1 MNSRLSIWKILF
13 LLFLVVGTVY
23 ILKNHKSEVYTTNS
37 GFIFGTQYEIKY
49 KTTDDVHNEIR
60 EALEQ
65 VDNALSM
72 FNKNSIISAFNN
84 NIDTTANEM
93 FCEVFNLAMDISK
106 KTDGAFDITVAPLV
120 NAWGFGF
127 KEGVLPDS
135 STVKGILENVGYQ
148 SVALIDNKVIKQN
161 KNTMLDC
168 SAIAKGYGCDVVARL
183 LDSKNITNYMIE
195 IGGEVVTKGNN
206 SKGTDWNISI
216 SKPTE
221 NTTSSQNGHQA
232 IISITDKGMAT
243 SGNYRNFRIENG
255 KKYAHTIDPRT
266 GFPVQHSLL
275 SATVIADN
283 CAKADAYATAF
294 MVVGLEKA
302 TELCK
307 ADNIEAF
314 FIYANEKGELQT
326 LATEGFN
333 KFLIKQ

>member
-23 ILKNHKSEVYTTNS
+23 ILKNHKPEVYITNN

-93 FCEVFNLAMDISK
+93 FSEVFNLAMDISK

-135 STVKGILENVGYQ
+135 STVKEILKNVGYQ
-148 SVALIDNKVIKQN
+148 SVALIDNKVVKQN

-195 IGGEVVTKGNN
+195 IGGEVVTKGKN

-302 TELCK
+302 SELCK

>member
-1 MNSRLSIWKILF
+1 MNGKLSKIKIAF
-13 LLFLVVGTVY
+13 LLFLIVGTFY
-23 ILKNHKSEVYTTNS
+23 ILRNHTPEVYTTNS
-37 GFIFGTQYEIKY
+37 GYIFGTQYNIKY
-49 KTTDDVHNEIR
+49 KSVKDLHEEIK
-60 EALEQ
+60 ATLQQ
-65 VDNALSM
+65 VDNSLSM

-93 FCEVFNLAMDISK
+93 FSEVFNLAMDISQ

-135 STVKGILENVGYQ
+135 STVKEILKNVGYQ
-148 SVALIDNKVIKQN
+148 SVALIDNKVVKQN

-168 SAIAKGYGCDVVARL
+168 SAIAKGYGCDVVAHL

-195 IGGEVVTKGNN
+195 IGGEVVTKGKN
-206 SKGTDWNISI
+206 SKGTDWKISI

-221 NTTSSQNGHQA
+221 NTATNQNGHQA

-302 TELCK
+302 SELCK

>member
-13 LLFLVVGTVY
+13 LIFLVAGTIY
-23 ILKNHKSEVYTTNS
+23 ILKNHKPEVYITNN
-37 GFIFGTQYEIKY
+37 GFIFGTKYEIKY

-60 EALEQ
+60 EVLEQ
-65 VDNALSM
+65 VDKALSM

-93 FCEVFNLAMDISK
+93 FSEVFNLAMDISQ

-135 STVKGILENVGYQ
+135 STVKEILKNVGYQ
-148 SVALIDNKVIKQN
+148 SVALIDNKVVKQN

-195 IGGEVVTKGNN
+195 IGGEVVTKGKN
-206 SKGTDWNISI
+206 SKGTDWKISI

-221 NTTSSQNGHQA
+221 NTATNQNGHQA

>member
-1 MNSRLSIWKILF
+1 MKAWKIIF
-13 LLFLVVGTVY
+13 LIFLIVASVLIIANEPPYHNDRGV
-23 ILKNHKSEVYTTNS
+23 
-37 GFIFGTQYEIKY
+37 IFGTYYNISY
-49 KTTDDVHNEIR
+49 KHKENLQGKIEK
-60 EALEQ
+60 ALLA
-65 VDNALSM
+65 VDKSLSP
-72 FNKNSIISAFNN
+72 FNKKSVITAINN
-84 NIDTTANEM
+84 NTGTSADTLFAQ
-93 FCEVFNLAMDISK
+93 VFTLAQEISQ

-195 IGGEVVTKGNN
+195 IGGEVVTKGKN

-221 NTTSSQNGHQA
+221 NTTNSQNGHQA

-333 KFLIKQ
+333 KVLIKQ